1 MTPDRKLIGDKG
13 SLQCHPFLFSVVF
26 VKKEDVVVVQHLYQV
41 EIDDK
46 PTLLRLPF
54 SKIRVPR
61 QTEPA
66 QGLQIPSPIF
76 SHLIRITLLYAPLTI
91 GRYKESTMRTP
102 NSTRIEVGAYP
113 QVHPLEVNSGSR
125 VPPVSTNFPNIAT
138 TLGKGRRPNPKG
150 RLAPGVLLY
159 NLDKVCL
166 PDLGKHRVVKQPD
179 ERHEA
184 LPIGCCQG

>member
-1 MTPDRKLIGDKG
+1 MTPDRIKIGDNG
-13 SLQCHPFLFSVVF
+13 SLQRHPFLLSIVF
-26 VKKEDVVVVQHLYQV
+26 VKKEDVIVIYHLCQV

-46 PTLLRLPF
+46 PTLLRLPL

-66 QGLQIPSPIF
+66 QGLQIPSPVS
-76 SHLIRITLLYAPLTI
+76 SHLIHILLLYTLFTT
-91 GRYKESTMRTP
+91 GWYKESTMSTP
-102 NSTRIEVGAYP
+102 NFTLIGVGAYS
-113 QVHPLEVNSGSR
+113 QVHPLEANSGSR
-125 VPPVSTNFPNIAT
+125 VPPISTNFPNMT
-138 TLGKGRRPNPKG
+138 TFGKGQRPNPKG
-150 RLAPGVLLY
+150 RLAPGVLFY